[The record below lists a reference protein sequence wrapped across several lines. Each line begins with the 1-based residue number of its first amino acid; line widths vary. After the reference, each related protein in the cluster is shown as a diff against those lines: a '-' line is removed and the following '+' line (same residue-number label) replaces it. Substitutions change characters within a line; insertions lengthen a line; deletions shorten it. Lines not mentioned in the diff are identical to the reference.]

1 MANLIN
7 IGLSG
12 LKASQAALNT
22 TSNNISNSDTEGY
35 NRQIANLK
43 QLPGSSSAEGYFGNG
58 VNVQSI
64 ARQYEGYISTQLNEA
79 KSEQGAFN
87 TQLTQMSQID
97 NVLAND
103 ESGLSTMM
111 ANFFSSMQSLSN
123 TPTDPAV
130 RETLLGNVQSMVA
143 QFNSVSNYLGDM
155 ETGVESQ
162 LDDAVSQIN
171 SYTSQIAN
179 LNKQIT
185 LTSARTGEAPNDL
198 MDQRDLFVSKLSEL
212 TSVDVIEQNGKYN
225 VSLPTGQSLVLGEKS
240 YSMAVVDSDEDPT
253 QKTLALVNSS
263 GNSVQLN
270 ESRLDGGV
278 VGGLLG
284 FRNEGLA
291 DAQERLGQIAVAL
304 AGSLNEQHQ
313 EGFDLNGD
321 AGKALFTFDEPS
333 SYANANNDGAATVS
347 TTFDGNYSDVRA
359 SNYTVDYNGGDYTV
373 TRESDNSTTTFSA
386 ASLPTDANGDSVI
399 NVDGLDIAI
408 SGTPADG
415 DSFVVKPTEN
425 AGRSL
430 TLALSDTAE
439 LAAAGTTGSLGDNTN
454 AQAMADLQGGLTVGG
469 TTSFSGAYAQLV
481 SNAGTETAALKVKSS
496 AQDSV
501 VNQIST
507 AQQSVSGVNLEE
519 EAANLLK
526 YQQLY
531 TANAKVI
538 GTAQN
543 LFNTLIGIMG

>member
-1 MANLIN
+1 MTESWLI
-7 IGLSG
+7 
-12 LKASQAALNT
+12 Q
-22 TSNNISNSDTEGY
+22 
-35 NRQIANLK
+35 
-43 QLPGSSSAEGYFGNG
+43 
-58 VNVQSI
+58 
-64 ARQYEGYISTQLNEA
+64 
-79 KSEQGAFN
+79 
-87 TQLTQMSQID
+87 
-97 NVLAND
+97 
-103 ESGLSTMM
+103 
-111 ANFFSSMQSLSN
+111 
-123 TPTDPAV
+123 
-130 RETLLGNVQSMVA
+130 
-143 QFNSVSNYLGDM
+143 
-155 ETGVESQ
+155 TG
-162 LDDAVSQIN
+162 
-171 SYTSQIAN
+171 
-179 LNKQIT
+179 
-185 LTSARTGEAPNDL
+185 TGEAPNDL